1 MGRRRTPRSRW
12 ALLGS
17 VALAT
22 AALPACGGELGL
34 PDPAS
39 DNGEQILGLWK
50 GAVLAGLAVA
60 ALIWGLVAW
69 SILRYRRRNDDLPSQ
84 TPENIPLEIAYTVT
98 PLLIVAVLFGFTV
111 ATQEEVTGAQG
122 RPDLEVE
129 VIGFQW
135 SWEFRYRDL
144 GVDVETT
151 GEDDPELVLPV
162 GSTVRFDLVAED
174 VNHSFW
180 VPEFLEKRDLIPRVD
195 NHIDVEV
202 TRTGEWTGRC
212 AEFCGLRHW
221 AMRFDVRAVPQ
232 AEFDQWVR
240 DRGGSA

>member
-1 MGRRRTPRSRW
+1 M
-12 ALLGS
+12 
-17 VALAT
+17 VAVSLAV
-22 AALPACGGELGL
+22 LPACGGNFGL

-39 DNGEQILGLWK
+39 DEGKSVLGLWK

-60 ALIWGLVAW
+60 ALIWALVAW

-84 TPENIPLEIAYTVT
+84 TPYNIPLEVAYTVT
-98 PLLIVAVLFGFTV
+98 PLVIVAVLFGFTV
-111 ATQEEVTGAQG
+111 LTQEAVTGADE

-144 GVDVETT
+144 NVEVEST
-151 GEDDPELVLPV
+151 GEEDPVLVLPV
-162 GSTVRFDLVAED
+162 GATVRFDLVAED
-174 VNHSFW
+174 VDHSFW
-180 VPEFLEKRDLIPRVD
+180 VPEFLVKRDLIPRVD

-202 TRTGEWTGRC
+202 ARAGDWTGRC
-212 AEFCGLRHW
+212 AEFCGLKHW

-232 AEFDQWVR
+232 GEFDQWVR
-240 DRGGSA
+240 DQGGST